1 MSESVESA
9 GEQIRPA
16 EMDTAA
22 EMDAALFA
30 PHAPTDTAP
39 PGAPPRRGAGRHA
52 SPPASVVGTPTSPQ
66 PAKQPVAS
74 PEEDAEKTALLPG
87 AVSMR
92 EDVERKRRTSVLD
105 ELSLSSQSQET
116 YTITVMTG
124 GQSGSGNT
132 LTGTDANVYI
142 CLIGENV
149 GYRTGDVWLNS
160 ENLISN
166 MQNLFEDGSRDVF
179 MVKTRDIGELSK
191 IRCASNQMPSV

>member
-1 MSESVESA
+1 
-9 GEQIRPA
+9 
-16 EMDTAA
+16 
-22 EMDAALFA
+22 
-30 PHAPTDTAP
+30 
-39 PGAPPRRGAGRHA
+39 
-52 SPPASVVGTPTSPQ
+52 VGTPTSPH